1 MLCVVSVV
9 TTMVTSTNIGVQEIV
24 DCKLCFS
31 RNITKTTFIFNKPSH
46 MKHENIFQLQI
57 L

>member
-1 MLCVVSVV
+1 MLYVVNVV
-9 TTMVTSTNIGVQEIV
+9 TTMVIATDIGVHDIV

-31 RNITKTTFIFNKPSH
+31 RNITKTTLIFNKAKH
-46 MKHENIFQLQI
+46 MNHNNICQLQI